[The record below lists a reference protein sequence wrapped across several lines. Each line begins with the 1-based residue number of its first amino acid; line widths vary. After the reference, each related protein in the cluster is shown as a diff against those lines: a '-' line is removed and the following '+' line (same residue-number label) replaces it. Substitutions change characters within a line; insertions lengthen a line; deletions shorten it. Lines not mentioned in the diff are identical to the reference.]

1 MTAAANLLQSLRERG
16 IQLRKRG
23 DKIRITAPQG
33 SITPETRQQLA
44 ALKPEI
50 LRLLDA
56 EQSEPAHGQV
66 GEAGAQWAARS
77 GAVDVLNTARVRISE
92 AAGQVVVSIPAA
104 TDSPEVRGAVQL
116 LYGGRLPVVRVEQQT
131 DPEENK
137 RVSWAQWKAR
147 ALGEIFREHGTTG
160 EPGRITAAT
169 VAHSRSHSR

>member
-1 MTAAANLLQSLRERG
+1 MKASELLQDLLAKGMAVQR
-16 IQLRKRG
+16 RG

-33 SITPETRQQLA
+33 SITPEMRQQLA
-44 ALKPEI
+44 DLKPAI

-77 GAVDVLNTARVRISE
+77 GAVDILNATKVRISE

-104 TDSPEVRGAVQL
+104 TDNPEVRAAVQL
-116 LYGGRLPVVRVEQQT
+116 LYRGRLPVIRTEQRT
-131 DPEENK
+131 NPEENK